1 MDFSANLSYYNG
13 RPHYDKVIAK
23 IITDATAAANAL
35 INGDVSWHPSLG
47 EAGAGGISK
56 AKAASNVVVHTYED
70 LGYIDFR
77 MNTRKG
83 HIFDNVLTRQ
93 ALAPP
98 LDKAAILQA
107 PPPGARGP
115 PVGGLLPPPP
125 GGGAQPGGQ

>member
-1 MDFSANLSYYNG
+1 MPASTNPTVTGGPYKFDKWVPGQEIAFSANLSYCNG
-13 RPHYDKVIAK
+13 RPHYDKVVAK

-56 AKAASNVVVHTYED
+56 AKGASKVVVHTYED

-77 MNTRKG
+77 MNTPKG

-93 ALAPP
+93 ALGSRPG
-98 LDKAAILQA
+98 QA
-107 PPPGARGP
+107 SI
-115 PVGGLLPPPP
+115 V
-125 GGGAQPGGQ
+125 